1 MENNAGRNW
10 IRDLCAVGVA
20 FAGLFAATWVNA
32 AAAATNRVTVDQL
45 VIEPPTL
52 QALGFEWYV
61 KGDDNRNAVVAVSY
75 RKRGGADWKE
85 AQPLI
90 RLNGE
95 RNKGP
100 GEFVAP
106 NVFVGSI
113 FDLEPGTE
121 YDCRLAIS
129 DPDGVSGTKQKI
141 VTVRTRA
148 EPKPAA
154 GGRIFHVYPPEKRA
168 PFEEPAFYGLYAAW
182 YDSNGVGADHY
193 NAYPPRVQPGDT
205 ILVHAGVYREVR
217 EYYGGGS
224 SRAGG
229 ARQSGSCCGTTW
241 DGTYYLTASGT
252 AEKPI
257 VIKAAGDGEAIF
269 DGAGNHTLFNLM
281 GGNYIYFEGITFRNT
296 DVAIEAGLKG
306 IAGSSGLTVKRSK
319 FDHVGVGVHGD
330 WSGSRDFYIA
340 DNEFIGK
347 ADPNTLV
354 GFAIRPPFDKVP
366 TVRKELTQQ
375 LSQFAVKIYGSGHVV
390 AYNRVRFFHDG
401 IDFATYGLPDGYP
414 NMIRERMPVSNDFY
428 NNDISLVHDDCI
440 EADGALYNIR
450 VYRNLCVNTAG
461 SGLSAQPVWGL
472 AYFIRNIVYH
482 DPGLFATLKLATPT
496 VAVFYHNTF
505 FASVYGGKTS
515 KSSLNI
521 GGPNLQFRGNLIL
534 AEDPADPAFTMGAF
548 TNASSSDYNGFMSGA
563 NASYRYGWISPPF
576 SDKTADYSGEM
587 EKRSYKTLKEYSQA
601 TGQDT
606 HSVEINFGAFENL
619 LPAQYEDPTRVF
631 DVKTLDFRLKAA
643 GPAVDKAV
651 AMPNIND
658 GYVGEAPDLGALEL
672 GALPTHYGPRN

>member
-1 MENNAGRNW
+1 MDNTNRYRIFRLGT
-10 IRDLCAVGVA
+10 LCVA
-20 FAGLFAATWVNA
+20 FASLFAVARVDA
-32 AAAATNRVTVDQL
+32 AAAATNRLTVNQL
-45 VIEPPTL
+45 VVEPATL
-52 QALGFEWYV
+52 HALGFEWYV
-61 KGDDNRNAVVAVSY
+61 QGDDNRNAAVAVSY
-75 RKRGGADWKE
+75 RKRGERDWKE

-90 RLNGE
+90 RLHHE

-121 YDCRLAIS
+121 YDCRFVLS
-129 DPDGVSGTKQKI
+129 DPDGVSGTRQKI
-141 VTVRTRA
+141 VAVRTRP
-148 EPKPAA
+148 EPMPAA
-154 GGRIFHVYPPEKRA
+154 GGHVYHVYPPEHRG

-193 NAYPPRVQPGDT
+193 NAYPLRVQPGDT

-224 SRAGG
+224 RKIRGRS
-229 ARQSGSCCGTTW
+229 QSGGTCCGTTW

-252 AEKPI
+252 ADKPI

-269 DGAGNHTLFNLM
+269 DGAGNHTHFNVM

-296 DVAIEAGLKG
+296 DLAIEAGRKR
-306 IAGSSGLTVKRSK
+306 IAGSRGLTVKHSK
-319 FDHVGVGVHGD
+319 FDHVGVGIHTD
-330 WSGSRDFYIA
+330 WSGSSDFYIA

-347 ADPNTLV
+347 ADPDTLV

-375 LSQFAVKIYGSGHVV
+375 LSQFAVKLYGSGHVV
-390 AYNRVRFFHDG
+390 AYNRIRYFHDG

-414 NMIRERMPVSNDFY
+414 DMIRERMPVSNDFN

-461 SGLSAQPVWGL
+461 SGLSTQPVWGL

-482 DPGLFATLKLATPT
+482 DPGLFGALKIATPT
-496 VAVFYHNTF
+496 AAVFYHNTF
-505 FASVYGGKTS
+505 FAGVYGGKTT
-515 KSSLNI
+515 KSSLVL
-521 GGPNLQFRGNLIL
+521 GGPNLQFRDNLIL
-534 AEDPADPAFTMGAF
+534 AEDPSDPAFTMGAF
-548 TNASSSDYNGFMSGA
+548 TNASSSDYNGFMAGA
-563 NASYRYGWISPPF
+563 RAPYRYGWISPPF
-576 SDKTADYSGEM
+576 GDKTSDYSGPLET
-587 EKRSYKTLKEYSQA
+587 RTYATLKEYAQA

-606 HSVEINFGAFENL
+606 HSIEIGYDAFENL
-619 LPAQYEDPTRVF
+619 SPARYEDPTRVY
-631 DVKTLDFRLKAA
+631 DVGTLDFRLKEGGAA
-643 GPAVDKAV
+643 IDKGV
-651 AMPNIND
+651 VLPNIND
-658 GYVGEAPDLGALEL
+658 GYIGGAPDLGALER
-672 GALPTHYGPRN
+672 GAPAPHFGPR